1 MRIAVMGAGAV
12 GGYFGGQLARA
23 GNDVTLIA
31 RRAHLQ
37 AIRDRGLTVKS
48 HWGEFNVKVDAT
60 DDTGG
65 VGPVDLAIL
74 SVKGYQNEAAI
85 PALAP
90 MMGDGSCV
98 LTLQNGVASYDEVAR
113 VVGAAR
119 VLAGAAYMETHVESP
134 GVIEQEG
141 EVVRIVFGEADGEE
155 TERARRIRDALRAA
169 GVDAQVSGDV
179 MKALWTKFLYIATM
193 AGVSSAARTP
203 MSVLLTLDASRE
215 TMVSCMREVE
225 AVARARAIDLD
236 PDVVQRTMEY
246 MDAEAEALQAS
257 MHTDL
262 SAGRPL
268 ELEALNGTVVRL
280 GRELG
285 IPTPVNDT
293 LYSALLPHREGSAA
307 GS

>member
-31 RRAHLQ
+31 RRAHLA

-48 HWGEFNVKVDAT
+48 HWGEFNVKVGAT
-60 DDTGG
+60 DDTSG

-74 SVKGYQNEAAI
+74 SVKGYQNAAAI

-90 MMGDGSCV
+90 MLGDGSCV
-98 LTLQNGVASYDEVAR
+98 LTLQNGVASYDEVASL
-113 VVGAAR
+113 VGPDR
-119 VLAGAAYMETHVESP
+119 VLTGAVYMETQVESP
-134 GVIEQEG
+134 GVIRQEG
-141 EVVRIVFGEADGEE
+141 EVVRIVFGEIDGEE
-155 TERARRIRDALRAA
+155 TDRARRIHGTLRAA
-169 GVDAQVSGDV
+169 GVDAQVSHDV

-203 MSVLLTLDASRE
+203 MSVLLTLDAARD
-215 TMVSCMREVE
+215 TMLSCMREVE
-225 AVARARAIDLD
+225 AVARARGVGLD
-236 PDVVQRTMEY
+236 PDVVQSTMEY

-262 SAGRPL
+262 NAGRPL
-268 ELEALNGTVVRL
+268 ELDALNGAVVRL
-280 GRELG
+280 GRELN

-293 LYSALLPHREGSAA
+293 LYSALLPHRDGPPR
-307 GS
+307 